1 MLEANGRIN
10 LRRGRSLQHVDAA
23 NNDEKDTALMID
35 ILNLALPYFGLIFIG
50 FACGKAKGLPEQ
62 GLAWMNFFLL
72 YVSLPALLFGITS
85 KTPFEE
91 LNNPPFLIATT
102 LGTTSAFALALAAG
116 RLVGR
121 LSFRESTLAGLSGGY
136 GNIGYM
142 GPGLALA
149 VLGSKAAAPTALI
162 FCCDSIFLFS
172 IVPLLM
178 ALTDRE
184 HPSFLHAIG
193 VAVRQ
198 IVLNPLIMSAAAGAL
213 AAALHIQLPVAV
225 DKTLLFL
232 QNAAAPTALFV
243 LGVTVALRPFDRVPW
258 EVPGVI
264 AIKLL
269 VHPLI
274 VFALM
279 LLFGPFAQPWAA
291 TAVLMAALPPALNVF
306 VIARQNNTWIEPAS
320 VAVLIGTFASVVT
333 LTSVMWFIQTGR
345 LAFP

>member
-1 MLEANGRIN
+1 M
-10 LRRGRSLQHVDAA
+10 V
-23 NNDEKDTALMID
+23 D

-50 FACGKAKGLPEQ
+50 FACGKARGLPEQ

-72 YVSLPALLFGITS
+72 YVSLPALLFGIMS

-102 LGTTSAFALALAAG
+102 LGTTAAFFLALFTG
-116 RLVGR
+116 RLLGR
-121 LSFRESTLAGLSGGY
+121 LPLREATLVGLSGAY

-162 FCCDSIFLFS
+162 FCCDSIFLFT
-172 IVPLLM
+172 IVPLLI
-178 ALTDRE
+178 ALTDSK
-184 HPSFLHAIG
+184 HPTLWHTLG
-193 VAVRQ
+193 VVVRQ
-198 IVLNPLIMSAAAGAL
+198 IVLNPLIMSACLGAL
-213 AAALHIQLPVAV
+213 AAALHLHLPVAV
-225 DKTLLFL
+225 DRTVLFL

-243 LGVTVALRPFDRVPW
+243 LGVTVALRPFGRVPW

-269 VHPLI
+269 IHPLV
-274 VFALM
+274 VFGLM
-279 LLFGPFAQPWAA
+279 LLLGPFAQPWAA
-291 TAVLMAALPPALNVF
+291 TAVLMASLPPALNVF
-306 VIARQNNTWIEPAS
+306 VIARQNDSWIEPAS

-333 LTSVMWFIQTGR
+333 LTSVMWALQTGR
-345 LAFP
+345 IVFP

>member
-1 MLEANGRIN
+1 
-10 LRRGRSLQHVDAA
+10 
-23 NNDEKDTALMID
+23 
-35 ILNLALPYFGLIFIG
+35 
-50 FACGKAKGLPEQ
+50 
-62 GLAWMNFFLL
+62 MNFFLL
-72 YVSLPALLFGITS
+72 YVSLPALLFRIMS
-85 KTPFEE
+85 ETPFSE

-102 LGTTSAFALALAAG
+102 LATVSAFVLAMVAG
-116 RLVGR
+116 RIIGD
-121 LSFRESTLAGLSGGY
+121 LSLRKATMAGLAGAY

-149 VLGSKAAAPTALI
+149 VLGAKAAAPTALI
-162 FCCDSIFLFS
+162 FCCDSIFLFT

-193 VAVRQ
+193 IAARQ
-198 IVLNPLIMSAAAGAL
+198 IVLNPLIMSAVLGAL
-213 AAALHIQLPVAV
+213 VAAFHIPLPTAL
-225 DKTLLFL
+225 DRTLLFL

-269 VHPLI
+269 IHPLI
-274 VFALM
+274 VFGLM

-291 TAVLMAALPPALNVF
+291 TAGPDGRAAAGAERVRHRPPEQHLDRAGVGRRADRDLRLRGHADQRDV
-306 VIARQNNTWIEPAS
+306 VHPEWAAGVS
-320 VAVLIGTFASVVT
+320 VK
-333 LTSVMWFIQTGR
+333 GR
-345 LAFP
+345 G